1 MLGICNNSLKR
12 KKREGDGNEG
22 SVDGDVNMMRRIERE
37 ENKAINTAVWGRRK
51 KRGM

>member
-1 MLGICNNSLKR
+1 
-12 KKREGDGNEG
+12 
-22 SVDGDVNMMRRIERE
+22 MRRIERE